1 MEEDPFENS
10 EILEQFYKKY
20 IEERIL
26 EEYGINI
33 EIYNKDDFMESV
45 SND

>member
-10 EILEQFYKKY
+10 EILEQFYEKC

-45 SND
+45 LND